1 MRNYLTFAG
10 RDSREFGIY
19 ISGQGTFDAPEREY
33 EFYSVPG
40 RDGDLVGTST
50 RLKNRDLRY
59 PAFIFQ
65 NFARNVAVWRDFLL
79 HLTGYHKLSD
89 SYHPEE
95 YRMALY
101 QGPFEP
107 QVNETNRAGQFD
119 IVFNV
124 QPQRWLLSGESVTAF
139 VADGSITNPTLFA
152 SQPLMRVYGTGVLS
166 VAGYEITITEA
177 DGYTDIDCRSMDCFK
192 GAENRNAFVEIE
204 GNDFPVL
211 PGGVSQISLGAG
223 ISRVEITPRWWR
235 V

>member
-33 EFYSVPG
+33 EFYTVPG

-59 PAFIFQ
+59 PAFILQ
-65 NFARNVAVWRDFLL
+65 NFARNVAAWRDFLL

-152 SQPLMRVYGTGVLS
+152 SQPLLRVYGTGVLS
-166 VAGYEITITEA
+166 VAGY
-177 DGYTDIDCRSMDCFK
+177 DCRSMDCFK